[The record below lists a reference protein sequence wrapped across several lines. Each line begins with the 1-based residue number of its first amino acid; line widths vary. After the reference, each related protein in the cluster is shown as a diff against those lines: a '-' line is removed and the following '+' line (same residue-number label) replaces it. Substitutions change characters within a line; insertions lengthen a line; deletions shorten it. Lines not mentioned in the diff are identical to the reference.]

1 MEIED
6 ILNFATGIK
15 FNDNDMKIMKDIM
28 DLRKHERILRVYRTR
43 MRPEYVAKTVNI
55 VLKKYNKLYKGKIK
69 CENDE
74 DYEGA
79 IERMISHIEKKFNN
93 EIMNKITDKIL
104 EDYKVEDMGFK
115 KNVIVSRK

>member
-6 ILNFATGIK
+6 ILNFATDIK

-74 DYEGA
+74 DYEDA

-93 EIMNKITDKIL
+93 EIMNKITNKIL
-104 EDYKVEDMGFK
+104 EDYKMNIIQSGRYGF
-115 KNVIVSRK
+115 